1 MFFWGL
7 QPVNQVHSKHSSTEA
22 ESQLSLDL
30 IESLGPK
37 RVCLFWG
44 KKQKEREQFMIKWPY
59 LTMFRDLK
67 ATLLEVEKERD
78 RERLESKR
86 KINGMKSAFTD
97 EQDDTKKQITDLQ
110 VSSIQ
115 LEWILLNLLQQTKDS
130 FITKDRNEHFQVR
143 KVEDTFSGCKAVIW
157 SNVGPTSQPT
167 SCDCKINVVLTL
179 TAKWF
184 CLCSTTY

>member
-1 MFFWGL
+1 
-7 QPVNQVHSKHSSTEA
+7 
-22 ESQLSLDL
+22 
-30 IESLGPK
+30 
-37 RVCLFWG
+37 
-44 KKQKEREQFMIKWPY
+44 
-59 LTMFRDLK
+59 MFRDLK

-130 FITKDRNEHFQVR
+130 FITRAEMNIVKSNKSRTLFQGV
-143 KVEDTFSGCKAVIW
+143 KLSYDQT
-157 SNVGPTSQPT
+157 
-167 SCDCKINVVLTL
+167 
-179 TAKWF
+179 
-184 CLCSTTY
+184 